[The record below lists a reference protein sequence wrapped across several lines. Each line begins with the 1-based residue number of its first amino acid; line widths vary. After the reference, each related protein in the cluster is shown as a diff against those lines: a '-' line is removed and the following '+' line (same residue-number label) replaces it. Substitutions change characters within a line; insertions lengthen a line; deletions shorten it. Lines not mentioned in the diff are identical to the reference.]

1 MSGHGDPA
9 DREVSR
15 TGSSPA
21 HPARGR
27 DHLRNSR
34 ARRGHVGDDVRRAGR
49 GAPGEPDRR
58 GPADRR
64 DRHDLLPRPRN
75 AEDRAHQ
82 SRGAGDAR
90 APERGGG
97 LSVPA
102 GFHRDRPP
110 PVVGEG
116 AGVGSGREDVLCR
129 RGRAAGSRVDPRD
142 RSPRRPG
149 LHRPVELSQT
159 RPHPAQDP
167 QEATGRGLAGSRERL
182 MRAVFFGTPEWAVP
196 SLDALAASQHEI
208 LAVVTQ
214 PDRRSSRRGS
224 PAPPPVAQRAQQL
237 GLELHQPLTVK
248 SPEFREWLLRK
259 EADLGVV
266 VAYGEILPRPLL
278 EVPPRGFVN
287 LHFSLLPRYRGA
299 APVQWAIASGEELT
313 GVTTMA
319 IRPRLDAGEI
329 YLQKEVPI
337 EAGETASSLGR
348 RLASIGAQLLQETLD
363 RMQRGDLSPRPQDE
377 SRATYAPSLTK
388 QDGRVDWSWTAGV
401 IARRVL
407 GFDPWPGCTTSVR
420 GREMRLLEVDVEPA
434 SEKAGSLERAEA
446 GELAPGTV
454 LGLSD
459 GALRVLCG
467 EGSVLLVR
475 KLQFEGGRPMTG
487 REAVNGRLIAAGD
500 VLG

>member
-1 MSGHGDPA
+1 
-9 DREVSR
+9 
-15 TGSSPA
+15 
-21 HPARGR
+21 
-27 DHLRNSR
+27 
-34 ARRGHVGDDVRRAGR
+34 
-49 GAPGEPDRR
+49 
-58 GPADRR
+58 
-64 DRHDLLPRPRN
+64 
-75 AEDRAHQ
+75 
-82 SRGAGDAR
+82 
-90 APERGGG
+90 
-97 LSVPA
+97 
-102 GFHRDRPP
+102 
-110 PVVGEG
+110 
-116 AGVGSGREDVLCR
+116 
-129 RGRAAGSRVDPRD
+129 
-142 RSPRRPG
+142 
-149 LHRPVELSQT
+149 
-159 RPHPAQDP
+159 
-167 QEATGRGLAGSRERL
+167 

-299 APVQWAIASGEELT
+299 APVQWAIASGEEVT

-348 RLASIGAQLLQETLD
+348 RLASIGAQLLRETLD
-363 RMQRGDLSPRPQDE
+363 RMQRGDLSSRPQDE

-388 QDGRVDWSWTAGV
+388 QDGRVDWSWTGGV

-434 SEKAGSLERAEA
+434 SEKAGSPERAEA